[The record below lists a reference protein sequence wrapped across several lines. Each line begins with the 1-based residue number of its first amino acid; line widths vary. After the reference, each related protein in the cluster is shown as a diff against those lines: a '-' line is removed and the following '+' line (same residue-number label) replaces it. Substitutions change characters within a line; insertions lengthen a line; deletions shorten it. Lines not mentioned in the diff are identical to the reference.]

1 MTDRSRPDPAHAE
14 GTTRDEQEREV
25 EEARRELSGEDPHG
39 ELSNPVRDPD
49 PTEHPD
55 PYEKRPDPR
64 DPAAADT
71 PAHPA
76 ERDPADD
83 PPRDPSTSDPHP
95 PRNVDRDH
103 YEGWER

>member
-1 MTDRSRPDPAHAE
+1 VTEREPRDPAHAE
-14 GTTRDEQEREV
+14 GSTRDEQEREV
-25 EEARRELSGEDPHG
+25 ADARREGSGNDPHG
-39 ELSNPVRDPD
+39 DLSNPVRDPD

-55 PYEKRPDPR
+55 PYETRPDPR
-64 DPAAADT
+64 DPAAVDT

-83 PPRDPSTSDPHP
+83 PPQDPSTSEPHP
-95 PRNVDRDH
+95 PRNVDQDH